1 MGRNKRS
8 RDARS
13 RDIGGI
19 STSTMVRSFGGLA
32 ITLGAILL
40 FIAYEESGQCKMR
53 AIDYSSMNDPKLN
66 GNLIKCFK
74 YTGALL
80 LTAGILTQC
89 IIGPIPDICE
99 NCCCCGIGPCIGAIL
114 SSSLAKLTLA
124 FITLVLALCNF
135 LGYFWI
141 HMAAKSRT
149 TENSQSP
156 GSPNYCP
163 PVIWYTAHVA
173 VYGLFLAFA
182 ILTSRLF
189 AFIYWNFI
197 LTEEKKRK
205 RTMYF
210 GPSSKNPAL
219 KNRRDPSRV

>member
-1 MGRNKRS
+1 M
-8 RDARS
+8 
-13 RDIGGI
+13 
-19 STSTMVRSFGGLA
+19 F
-32 ITLGAILL
+32 
-40 FIAYEESGQCKMR
+40 F
-53 AIDYSSMNDPKLN
+53 LN
-66 GNLIKCFK
+66 HR

-114 SSSLAKLTLA
+114 SSTLAKIFVA

-149 TENSQSP
+149 TENSQSH

-163 PVIWYTAHVA
+163 PDIWYTAHVA

-219 KNRRDPSRV
+219 KNRRDPSRVWKNWQILNDILLSMELEKLYFDKKNVVSWKNEQKNITVQDI

>member
-1 MGRNKRS
+1 MGTQSFRN
-8 RDARS
+8 
-13 RDIGGI
+13 
-19 STSTMVRSFGGLA
+19 
-32 ITLGAILL
+32 L
-40 FIAYEESGQCKMR
+40 FLIFF
-53 AIDYSSMNDPKLN
+53 SSLN
-66 GNLIKCFK
+66 YR

-80 LTAGILTQC
+80 LSAGILTQC

-114 SSSLAKLTLA
+114 SSTLTKLTLA

-141 HMAAKSRT
+141 YMAAKSRT
-149 TENSQSP
+149 TANSQSP

-163 PVIWYTAHVA
+163 PDIWYTAHVA

-189 AFIYWNFI
+189 ALIYWNII
-197 LTEEKKRK
+197 LTEEEKRK

-219 KNRRDPSRV
+219 KKQRDPSIV